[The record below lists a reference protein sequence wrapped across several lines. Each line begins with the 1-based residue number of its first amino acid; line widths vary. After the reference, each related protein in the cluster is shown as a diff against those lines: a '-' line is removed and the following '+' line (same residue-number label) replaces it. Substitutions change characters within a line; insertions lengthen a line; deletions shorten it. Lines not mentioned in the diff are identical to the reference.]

1 MAAKSSDPQLPESF
15 RALLKDPDRPISAED
30 VATYG
35 KLREIEDRSHR
46 LRAIVKAWRI
56 SKPKTANSVEKMFH
70 LLMIAMAIQ
79 AVFINIAFLLI
90 GFGLLVVEPWTARTF
105 MMAVFAEMAAIGC
118 LVVKYLSPLPG
129 DAIFKYLDE
138 RKPKTR

>member
-46 LRAIVKAWRI
+46 LRAIVKAWKDQQTQDR
-56 SKPKTANSVEKMFH
+56 KLREKYAH

-105 MMAVFAEMAAIGC
+105 MMAVFAEMAAMVL
-118 LVVKYLSPLPG
+118 LVVKYLFTPSG
-129 DAIFKYLDE
+129 DAILKYLDE